1 MDSTERYADRSGG
14 TGEPLPDWV
23 YKTKASNV
31 CPKCGKAALD
41 TRVHRPAMV
50 KLFLFW
56 LPLKRFECSSCFKRS
71 YVR

>member
-1 MDSTERYADRSGG
+1 MNHSEHQVNRSGRE
-14 TGEPLPDWV
+14 GEPLPDWI
-23 YKTKASNV
+23 YKAKAPSV

-50 KLFLFW
+50 KLLFFW
-56 LPLKRFECSSCFKRS
+56 LPLKRFECSFCFKRS